1 MEARNGFVIPAAFEL
16 IDEAHIQALVDSER
30 AEDRYIDFKLD
41 WSQDHPWEPLAA
53 DVCAFANTDGGDIV
67 IGIAEDDR
75 AASKVVGVACDRVDQ
90 KIRQAE
96 EGIRSRIEPLASF
109 RIRYIERAA
118 GNGVFVIRTGA
129 SAAAPHRVSHG
140 GTFYARGSAGNREMD
155 IFQVRE
161 AFLRGTFAEEK
172 IRQFRRDRIGS
183 LERIDPNIQGSRFVW
198 ALFHVVSMPSMM
210 RSRLIPGTTL
220 FESARSLRIFGDGS
234 SEGAACRFNLDGLV
248 KGREQA
254 NVQVFRDGK
263 VESRRYLGQINLHPT
278 AAAPPPL
285 DLRIIRD
292 GVRATLKD
300 YVRFLDA
307 LEFPPP
313 FSVSLTL
320 ANVAD
325 IPFTGDGVSTL
336 MADRAVLEFP
346 EAVVADT
353 QTSSIASATGQL
365 TDMLYQAFG
374 RSGTQG

>member
-1 MEARNGFVIPAAFEL
+1 MIPAEFDAIE
-16 IDEAHIQALVDSER
+16 ETHIQALVDSER

-41 WSQDHPWEPLAA
+41 WSQDHPWDGLAA

-67 IGIAEDDR
+67 IGVAEDDR
-75 AASKVVGVACDRVDQ
+75 VASKVVGVECDRVDQ

-96 EGIRSRIEPLASF
+96 EGIRARIEPLAWF
-109 RIRYIERAA
+109 RIRYIERA
-118 GNGVFVIRTGA
+118 GGHGVFVIRTAA
-129 SAAAPHRVSHG
+129 SAAAPHRVTKNG
-140 GTFYARGSAGNREMD
+140 NFYARGSGGNREMD

-161 AFLRGTFAEEK
+161 AFLRGTFAEAR
-172 IRQFRRDRIGS
+172 IREFRANRIGT
-183 LERIDPNIQGSRFVW
+183 LERVDPRIQGSRFVW

-220 FESARSLRIFGDGS
+220 FESAQSLRIFGEGVSD
-234 SEGAACRFNLDGLV
+234 GAARRFNLDGLV

-278 AAAPPPL
+278 ATVPPPL
-285 DLRIIRD
+285 DLRVVRD
-292 GVRATLKD
+292 GIRATLKD

-313 FSVSLTL
+313 YSASLTL
-320 ANVAD
+320 SNVAD
-325 IPFTGDGVSTL
+325 IPFTGDGVTTL

-346 EAVVADT
+346 EVVVVDI
-353 QTSSIASATGQL
+353 QTSSIATATGQL

-374 RSGTQG
+374 CSGTQG